1 MKKHTLWSISEQENK
16 ADFGAMRIKNEVI
29 ATIAAT
35 AASEVDGVAR
45 AGGSISSRIKGLFSN
60 KIYDRGA
67 LVEFNEEHEL
77 KITVYVIA
85 KYGANLPNLAASV
98 QSNIRLV
105 IEKMTGIAPLE
116 VNVII
121 QGVQPLK

>member
-16 ADFGAMRIKNEVI
+16 ADFGAMRIKNKVI
-29 ATIAAT
+29 ATIAST
-35 AASEVDGVAR
+35 AASEVEGVAR
-45 AGGSISSRIKGLFSN
+45 AGGSISSRIRGLFSN

-77 KITVYVIA
+77 KVVVYVIA
-85 KYGANLPNLAASV
+85 RYGANLPNLAANV
-98 QSNIRLV
+98 QSSIRLA